1 MGKWKY
7 VLVCR
12 LNFIIQYDIKQ
23 INSVLRVLGRLVFSP
38 KIVCRAV
45 QVKVTTVRLR
55 IQQQVLG
62 SGSAT
67 LSFTFLLAN
76 LSACVANNRNQMA
89 TFFQFFAVQV
99 KKRIQTWLLLLKL
112 FKLLKGTS
120 SYKRFVDQSKYN

>member
-23 INSVLRVLGRLVFSP
+23 INSVLRVVGRLVFSL

-89 TFFQFFAVQV
+89 TYFSVFCCTS
-99 KKRIQTWLLLLKL
+99 KKK
-112 FKLLKGTS
+112 
-120 SYKRFVDQSKYN
+120 DSKVVIAA